1 MSGVILATAIGSG
14 VAAAG
19 GTAAVVAAGIG
30 AGTTLYGGAKSFS
43 DASKARKRGEAAQ
56 RDLLKSMQEAKRR
69 IDVNVYEQLSIPKEP
84 YELMREAALVQGATG
99 MQAGVE
105 GETRGA
111 AATAGR
117 LQMAQQAQQAGIR
130 TAMGEQMMAIDQLV
144 AQDDARI
151 QQQLAGVALEEA
163 AGAAKAIRDAEEDRA
178 QAITQGVT
186 SLGQIASGLSSAYAE
201 GNFGG
206 GELQKSLENR
216 RSLRQ
221 SEGVA
226 APDTRVGR
234 RQMSQGERGMRQ
246 DLRQA
251 ADLSGFGFDMD
262 LGVPGATAPDTYTP
276 PGMTRRELNQARR
289 GERQALNQQRRDL
302 GLSRDEFA
310 QRRADAAAFVP
321 YEQERGSL
329 TDGIQGLRFDMEYT
343 EPGFGGAG
351 VGFNAPVGGATEMSR
366 YNPNMAVP
374 VDPNTGLPLEGYQ
387 QRDVRF
393 GPPRPTAPP
402 PVPNLGQYSGLGFPS
417 YLMYQ

>member
-163 AGAAKAIRDAEEDRA
+163 AGAAKAIRDAQEDRA
-178 QAITQGVT
+178 AAITQGVT
-186 SLGQIASGLSSAYAE
+186 TLGGIAEGLSTAYAE
-201 GNFGG
+201 GNFGKNAPPNSKKMLSKKERAPFLAAEEEYDRMMAQRRADAGAFVPYEQEIAGLSTPRSSGLGEDVLG
-206 GELQKSLENR
+206 GGFTPPQVDYSGMPAQPQPPPTR
-216 RSLRQ
+216 R
-221 SEGVA
+221 
-226 APDTRVGR
+226 
-234 RQMSQGERGMRQ
+234 
-246 DLRQA
+246 DLRQE
-251 ADLSGFGFDMD
+251 
-262 LGVPGATAPDTYTP
+262 
-276 PGMTRRELNQARR
+276 RREL
-289 GERQALNQQRRDL
+289 GI
-302 GLSRDEFA
+302 SRAEQA

-321 YEQERGSL
+321 REQERPSGQRVMREDLDPANRVGSV
-329 TDGIQGLRFDMEYT
+329 
-343 EPGFGGAG
+343 FG
-351 VGFNAPVGGATEMSR
+351 
-366 YNPNMAVP
+366 
-374 VDPNTGLPLEGYQ
+374 DPNIPDE
-387 QRDVRF
+387 F
-393 GPPRPTAPP
+393 GPYARNTMTMYDSFSEMPRGPRPLPPAPP
-402 PVPNLGQYSGLGFPS
+402 PTPAPGQYSGLGFPS
-417 YLMYQ
+417 YLLYQ

>member
-43 DASKARKRGEAAQ
+43 DANKARKRGEAAQ

-69 IDVNVYEQLSIPKEP
+69 IDVNAYEQLSIPKEP

-130 TAMGEQMMAIDQLV
+130 TAMGEQMMAIDKLV

-151 QQQLAGVALEEA
+151 QQQLAGIAMDEA
-163 AGAAKAIRDAEEDRA
+163 AGAQTAIRDAQRDRA
-178 QAITQGVT
+178 AAITQGVT
-186 SLGQIASGLSSAYAE
+186 SLGQIASGLSTAYAE
-201 GNFGG
+201 GQFGDDSLR
-206 GELQKSLENR
+206 ESLEAR

-234 RQMSQGERGMRQ
+234 RQMRQSRSQPPKYG
-246 DLRQA
+246 DDFA
-251 ADLSGFGFDMD
+251 FDQQFD
-262 LGVPGATAPDTYTP
+262 ITTQPDAYVP
-276 PGMTRRELNQARR
+276 PGMTNRELNQARR
-289 GERQALNQQRRDL
+289 NERRALNQQRRDL

-310 QRRADAAAFVP
+310 RRQAEAAAFVP
-321 YEQERGSL
+321 REQEMQAIRQFDDKSYSHYRPSADRMFTRRVPATEPLFDPYDRVGSVL
-329 TDGIQGLRFDMEYT
+329 GDPNNPDRFDYRTMRTMTLGNSYDDL
-343 EPGFGGAG
+343 P
-351 VGFNAPVGGATEMSR
+351 
-366 YNPNMAVP
+366 
-374 VDPNTGLPLEGYQ
+374 TG
-387 QRDVRF
+387 
-393 GPPRPTAPP
+393 PRPLPP
-402 PVPNLGQYSGLGFPS
+402 GPPNLGQYSGLGFPS
-417 YLMYQ
+417 YLMYE